1 MFCFDKQWII
11 LIPVLLHF
19 LDCIV
24 SSHLLP
30 SSLLLNST
38 LAQLKIRRENGT
50 TVPQLINLSKIL
62 IIFQRWYLRCFV
74 FSHLTIVCLVF
85 N

>member
-19 LDCIV
+19 LDCNV

-30 SSLLLNST
+30 SSFLLNST
-38 LAQLKIRRENGT
+38 LASAEALQRKWSYSTSADQPLKDPAYFPKM
-50 TVPQLINLSKIL
+50 VPEVYCI
-62 IIFQRWYLRCFV
+62 
-74 FSHLTIVCLVF
+74 
-85 N
+85 